1 VFSVQYVG
9 ESEKLVSALFRLAR
23 RLEPCVVFIDE
34 IDALFAGRGKSGN
47 TPIWHTSMLTEFM
60 QEMDGLL
67 VSNVIVIGATNRPF
81 DLDDAVLRRLPCRL
95 LVDLPNQ
102 AAREAILKIM
112 LRDETLAPDV
122 NLPVLAARTS
132 KYSGSDLKRKH
143 VRVYLVIIIDDLTGL
158 I

>member
-1 VFSVQYVG
+1 
-9 ESEKLVSALFRLAR
+9 
-23 RLEPCVVFIDE
+23 
-34 IDALFAGRGKSGN
+34 
-47 TPIWHTSMLTEFM
+47 MLTEFM

-102 AAREAILKIM
+102 QAREAILKIM
-112 LRDETLAPDV
+112 LRDETLADDV
-122 NLPVLAARTS
+122 DLAALAKRTD

-143 VRVYLVIIIDDLTGL
+143 FRVYLAMIHGELTLL